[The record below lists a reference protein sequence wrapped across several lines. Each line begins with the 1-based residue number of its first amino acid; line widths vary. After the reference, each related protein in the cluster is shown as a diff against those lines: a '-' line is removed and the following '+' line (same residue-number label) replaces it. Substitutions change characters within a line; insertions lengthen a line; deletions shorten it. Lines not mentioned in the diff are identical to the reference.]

1 MQKTKQLP
9 IRYRTKKKTWKDLLL
24 TLVTYIVAFGFVFPV
39 VWILMM
45 SFKTS
50 ADSFAI
56 PPKFIFIPTFDNF
69 VNVFKNSFFMDNYK
83 NSFIIAFSSTILSL
97 LLGIP
102 AAYIITRF
110 SFKGKKPLSFWIL
123 VTRMAP
129 ASALV
134 VAFFIILNRLS
145 LIDTL
150 PGLIMVYMS
159 FNIGYIIWMVR
170 GFILSVPIECEEASI
185 VDGCGRFG
193 TFWHVTVPLCI
204 PGIVSVG
211 IQAFIFAWNE
221 FLYALILTRTKWKT
235 APIAVLS
242 YITSEGIKWGELAAA
257 SMLITLPVLILALS
271 IQRYIIS
278 GLTMGVG
285 KD

>member
-1 MQKTKQLP
+1 MDKKESSLS
-9 IRYRTKKKTWKDLLL
+9 RTAGRKTWKEVVLAII
-24 TLVTYIVAFGFVFPV
+24 TYMLAIAIVFPV
-39 VWILMM
+39 YWIFIM
-45 SFKTS
+45 SLKSS

-56 PPKFIFIPTFDNF
+56 PPKFFFTPTFNNF
-69 VNVFKNSFFMDNYK
+69 INVFKNSFFVQNYK
-83 NSFIIAFSSTILSL
+83 NSFIIAFSSTIFSL

-102 AAYIITRF
+102 AAYVLTRF
-110 SFKGKKPLSFWIL
+110 KFRGKKTLSFWIL

-134 VAFFIILNRLS
+134 VAFFIILNS
-145 LIDTL
+145 LNMIDTL
-150 PGLIMVYMS
+150 SGLMLVYMS

-170 GFILSVPIECEEASI
+170 GFIMAVPVECEEAAI

-193 TFWHVTVPLCI
+193 AFWHITVPLCI

-221 FLYALILTRTKWKT
+221 FLYALILSRTNWKT
-235 APIAVLS
+235 APIAVMS

-257 SMLITLPVLILALS
+257 SVLITLPVLILALS
-271 IQRYIIS
+271 IQRYIVS